1 MIRMFIKDDMSD
13 RCDVMLLENMNN
25 DVSLSVAKIR
35 KTLKQQQVLLL

>member
-1 MIRMFIKDDMSD
+1 MIRMFIKDDTSD
-13 RCDVMLLENMNN
+13 RCDIMLLENMNN

>member
-1 MIRMFIKDDMSD
+1 MIRMFIKDDTSD

>member
-1 MIRMFIKDDMSD
+1 MFIKDDTSD
-13 RCDVMLLENMNN
+13 RCDIMLLENMNN

>member
-1 MIRMFIKDDMSD
+1 MIRMFIKDDTQD

-25 DVSLSVAKIR
+25 DISLSVAKIR

>member
-1 MIRMFIKDDMSD
+1 MFIKDDTPD

-35 KTLKQQQVLLL
+35 KTLKQEQVLLL